1 MSTYDERVHIDD
13 RFVKVYQWIGIV
25 VVCILSVPFHFLYEW
40 LGENTVVGLF
50 FPINESIW
58 EHLKL
63 VFWPLLV
70 WWILGYIIFK
80 HRKDLDSK
88 KWFTAAAFSIMFS
101 MIFIVAWYY
110 TWVYALHVESS
121 IIDIG
126 SLFIAVPI
134 AQLIAIHLYKVVTPR
149 TLYLILSIV
158 LLMLFSGMFIWFTLN
173 TPDLPLFIPPS

>member
-70 WWILGYIIFK
+70 WWILGYII
-80 HRKDLDSK
+80 
-88 KWFTAAAFSIMFS
+88 
-101 MIFIVAWYY
+101 
-110 TWVYALHVESS
+110 
-121 IIDIG
+121 
-126 SLFIAVPI
+126 
-134 AQLIAIHLYKVVTPR
+134 
-149 TLYLILSIV
+149 LSI
-158 LLMLFSGMFIWFTLN
+158 GRI
-173 TPDLPLFIPPS
+173 